1 MSTVVSIGLFE
12 ETPALL
18 WRSTRDFSEIAVN
31 GAWREFTGIAE
42 GSEPTMWLGSVH
54 EDDRSSLA
62 ALREDAASTGE
73 GFRAEYRMRRHD
85 GAYRWVLDECR
96 PITGRDGAIVGFSGV
111 CTDVN
116 ALRNAADLGIAE
128 RESRLA
134 EVHHRIRNNLQTM
147 ISLVRAHLRIAKE
160 PQAMALLGSLRT
172 RVEAIGVVQQHLQ
185 EAQEGPE
192 GIDLLEFV
200 QRVTRSLSVLHAP
213 NVVETSVN
221 GDRLP
226 LQRQAASGTALIVSE
241 IMTHLVGKGRG
252 QGVRLRIDIS
262 REAGGATVLLSGQG
276 GLLPSADPIAVQL
289 LRAYSRQAQA
299 TVRDDPDA
307 GQVEIVLAGP
317 QAPV

>member
-1 MSTVVSIGLFE
+1 MSTVVSMGSFD

-18 WRSTRDFSEIAVN
+18 WRSSRDFSQISAN
-31 GAWREFTGIAE
+31 GAWRSFTGIPEGAE
-42 GSEPTMWLGSVH
+42 PAAWLVSIH
-54 EDDRSSLA
+54 DDDRNALI
-62 ALREDAASTGE
+62 ALRHDAAAAGE
-73 GFRAEYRMRRHD
+73 GFRAEYRLRRHD
-85 GAYRWVLDECR
+85 GEYRWVLDECR
-96 PITGRDGAIVGFSGV
+96 PVLASDGVVMGFTGV
-111 CTDVN
+111 CTDIHV
-116 ALRNAADLGIAE
+116 LRNAADLGIAE

-160 PQAMALLGSLRT
+160 PEAMALLGSLRT

-185 EAQEGPE
+185 EAREGPE

-213 NVVETSVN
+213 NVVETSVG

-226 LQRQAASGTALIVSE
+226 LQRQGASGTALIVSE
-241 IMTHLVGKGRG
+241 IMTHLVGKGSG

-262 REAGGATVLLSGQG
+262 RQTEGATIILGGKG
-276 GLLPSADPIAVQL
+276 GLLPSTDPIAVQL
-289 LRAYSRQAQA
+289 LRAYARQAQA

-307 GQVEIVLAGP
+307 GQVEITLAGT
-317 QAPV
+317 QTSA